1 MNKRLLILLS
11 ALFFVSY
18 TYSQERKDEVERFWT
33 FYCAHFDNA
42 DSEFS
47 VFEYPK
53 QILSYEGTKIEVRA
67 TVSYRFDAVAEKYD
81 GLVLVLRFLPLDSG
95 KFGAG
100 IGDSIRMYARQ
111 STVVQNVCEA
121 KAGAECRIES
131 NADMYSRAFCMAD
144 EVDESKIT
152 VEYEMV
158 FNPLNTESNVMN
170 FRLRKADWTESDS
183 TLPVKD
189 NEGFGGYMEKSWIFR
204 LHDAGYRYCEDDGQW
219 RMSYIEPTFNVLSN
233 ISVSDGAQYIEVIG
247 KNVGAFSYAN
257 VKCKCANE
265 EKVFGARL
273 LGQISDAPLTES
285 LFVSAKNPDKV
296 IMEKDTPLPYS
307 ENAAERLPFT
317 DNDKETYCRYR
328 ASAERF
334 ALDSYFFIRQ
344 SSYSLLFYYKDK

>member
-1 MNKRLLILLS
+1 
-11 ALFFVSY
+11 
-18 TYSQERKDEVERFWT
+18 
-33 FYCAHFDNA
+33 
-42 DSEFS
+42 
-47 VFEYPK
+47 
-53 QILSYEGTKIEVRA
+53 
-67 TVSYRFDAVAEKYD
+67 
-81 GLVLVLRFLPLDSG
+81 
-95 KFGAG
+95 
-100 IGDSIRMYARQ
+100 
-111 STVVQNVCEA
+111 
-121 KAGAECRIES
+121 
-131 NADMYSRAFCMAD
+131 
-144 EVDESKIT
+144 
-152 VEYEMV
+152 
-158 FNPLNTESNVMN
+158 
-170 FRLRKADWTESDS
+170 
-183 TLPVKD
+183 
-189 NEGFGGYMEKSWIFR
+189 MEKSWIFR

-296 IMEKDTPLPYS
+296 IMEKDTPLSYS